1 MAMGIVG
8 RKAGMTRVFDDA
20 GNAVSVTVVQM
31 APNRV
36 TAVRT
41 VEKDGYSAMQVT
53 AGERRAGLLSKAEAG
68 HFKACGVDAGRGLW
82 EFRTEGTNDDIEVG
96 DVFGVDRFAE
106 GQKVDV
112 SGVTI
117 GKGFA
122 GGVKRHNFKMQD
134 ATHGNSVSHR
144 APGSIGQN
152 QTPGRVFKGK
162 RMAGHMGSVQRT
174 QQNLEVVRVD
184 IERQLLLISGSV
196 PGSKGSD
203 VIVKPSMKAKATLA
217 TKAELEEKKAA
228 AAEAEAPADA
238 PADDQS
244 ADQASEE

>member
-162 RMAGHMGSVQRT
+162 RMAGHMGAVQRT

>member
-8 RKAGMTRVFDDA
+8 RKAGMTRIFDDA
-20 GNAVSVTVVQM
+20 GAAISVTVVLM
-31 APNRV
+31 PPNRV

-53 AGERRAGLLSKAEAG
+53 AGERRASLLSKAELG
-68 HFKACGVDAGRGLW
+68 HFKATGVEVGRGLW

-96 DVFGVDRFAE
+96 DEFGVDRFE
-106 GQKVDV
+106 VGQKVDV
-112 SGVTI
+112 SGITI

-122 GGVKRHNFKMQD
+122 GGVKRHNFAMQD

-162 RMAGHMGSVQRT
+162 RMAGHMGAVQRT
-174 QQNLEVVRVD
+174 QQNLEVIRVD
-184 IERQLLLISGSV
+184 VERQLLLVSGSV
-196 PGSKGSD
+196 PGSKGGD
-203 VIVKPSMKAKATLA
+203 VVVKPSVKAKVSNLA
-217 TKAELEEKKAA
+217 TKNELEERKAA
-228 AAEAEAPADA
+228 LAE
-238 PADDQS
+238 QQQ
-244 ADQASEE
+244 ADQAGDTAGGEE

>member
-1 MAMGIVG
+1 MTMGIVG

-31 APNRV
+31 PPNRV
-36 TAVRT
+36 TALRT

-53 AGERRAGLLSKAEAG
+53 AGERRASLLTKAETG
-68 HFKACGVDAGRGLW
+68 HFKACGVEAGRGLW
-82 EFRTEGTNDDIEVG
+82 EFRTEGTNEDIEVG
-96 DVFGVDRFAE
+96 DEFGVDRFEA

-174 QQNLEVVRVD
+174 QQSLKVVKVD
-184 IERQLLLISGSV
+184 VERHLLLISGSV
-196 PGSKGSD
+196 PGAKGSD
-203 VIVKPSMKAKATLA
+203 VIVKPSMKSKDSRLA
-217 TKAELEEKKAA
+217 TKAELEDKKAA
-228 AAEAEAPADA
+228 AAEAKQ
-238 PADDQS
+238 ADDV
-244 ADQASEE
+244 ADNAGEDQASEE